1 MSLPLATYYRRLH
14 YEVMESDGVLWLGFK
29 PGMVHAIVKEVW
41 NEQPLNQTDA
51 ERYYAE
57 FSSLSRG
64 RGNPY
69 FRIVA
74 HGGFQP
80 EALAF
85 ELHGLAVSDESYI
98 RSLSGRKHIELYP
111 HNEAAYRA
119 IRKGFER
126 HRIGAVVQATGTGKS
141 YLLARYIVDH
151 AAEKILVFAPNVT
164 ILDEIQKVVGFQSPN
179 IRYQTFQSLIYHRG
193 SCELLKAGH
202 ILIDEFHHWVHQP
215 PLSDRKGWL
224 IRSISILKGTSFM
237 NSPCRRRDITIFCRF
252 RSWCKVPSDW
262 IMNWTGSKEI
272 WIEAVVQPAGESA
285 SKRNWTWHGSIS
297 KVLWARRR

>member
-179 IRYQTFQSLIYHRG
+179 IRYQTSSH
-193 SCELLKAGH
+193 
-202 ILIDEFHHWVHQP
+202 
-215 PLSDRKGWL
+215 
-224 IRSISILKGTSFM
+224 
-237 NSPCRRRDITIFCRF
+237 
-252 RSWCKVPSDW
+252 
-262 IMNWTGSKEI
+262 
-272 WIEAVVQPAGESA
+272 
-285 SKRNWTWHGSIS
+285 
-297 KVLWARRR
+297 